1 MDSGWLGFVS
11 KFLYDQ
17 GISLMVFDVSTKV
30 SDYPLVATIQNFV
43 PGASRLASIFYDLR
57 MQDVSYADYL
67 AYHLDPVTYLGGL
80 GLGWSLPGTFY
91 IWSFEQV
98 FLFSAFSACFGFL
111 LKTLDNKT
119 LSSSFFLGL
128 AACLVSVII
137 ILPRS
142 QFSNVIPLAIYF
154 CVFFPVFSA
163 FAKKSKYIMS
173 SPVSDRG

>member
-1 MDSGWLGFVS
+1 KTPGLEDAVRSLCRGERCTYVLNSG
-11 KFLYDQ
+11 
-17 GISLMVFDVSTKV
+17 
-30 SDYPLVATIQNFV
+30 
-43 PGASRLASIFYDLR
+43 
-57 MQDVSYADYL
+57 
-67 AYHLDPVTYLGGL
+67 
-80 GLGWSLPGTFY
+80 
-91 IWSFEQV
+91 
-98 FLFSAFSACFGFL
+98 